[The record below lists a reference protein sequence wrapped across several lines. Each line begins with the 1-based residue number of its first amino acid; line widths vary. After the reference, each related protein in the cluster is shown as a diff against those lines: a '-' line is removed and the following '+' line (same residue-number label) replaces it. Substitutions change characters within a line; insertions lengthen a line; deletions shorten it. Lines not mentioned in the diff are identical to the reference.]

1 MTKFLSKRVSL
12 SLILIR
18 RYDLFSFVAC
28 LLLSF
33 SNKQQ
38 PTTQIAL
45 DMLKRVTNVNEEI
58 VEILLGNNFVLE
70 ALHFSIQHL
79 QITRTLARKILEAA
93 VKSDELLSS
102 TTSNQKILFF
112 TVYTFFEEYFQRT
125 STISAVTQLTNNNEQ
140 KDELEMFKT
149 LFNLHFR
156 NQDTDI
162 NNIQ

>member
-1 MTKFLSKRVSL
+1 
-12 SLILIR
+12 
-18 RYDLFSFVAC
+18 
-28 LLLSF
+28 
-33 SNKQQ
+33 
-38 PTTQIAL
+38 
-45 DMLKRVTNVNEEI
+45 MLKRVTNVNEEI

>member
-1 MTKFLSKRVSL
+1 
-12 SLILIR
+12 
-18 RYDLFSFVAC
+18 
-28 LLLSF
+28 
-33 SNKQQ
+33 
-38 PTTQIAL
+38 
-45 DMLKRVTNVNEEI
+45 MLKRVTNVNEEI

-140 KDELEMFKT
+140 SFAYILALILTALLIFFAIWHVSFISFYLKNT
-149 LFNLHFR
+149 
-156 NQDTDI
+156 
-162 NNIQ
+162 